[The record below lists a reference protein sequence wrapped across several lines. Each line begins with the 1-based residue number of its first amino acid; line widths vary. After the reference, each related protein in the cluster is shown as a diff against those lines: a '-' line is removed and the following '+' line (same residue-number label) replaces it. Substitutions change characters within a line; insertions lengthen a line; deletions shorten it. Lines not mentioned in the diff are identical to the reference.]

1 MTQSSPPPAWLAPQG
16 STWRTHARQR
26 IHDNPWF
33 GVEVDEATAPT
44 GAAATYYVQR
54 YKNLAVGA
62 LPLHEDGAVTLV
74 GQWRYP
80 LNEYSWEIPE
90 GGVPEGETALEGARR
105 ELAEEAGLT
114 AEHWREVLWMDL
126 SNASSDERAVGF
138 LATNLAPAPRAPDE
152 TEDLAIVRV
161 PFMEA
166 LEQALLGRI
175 RDSITVAMLL
185 RVHHMALKGELEA
198 GLAKAVLGA
207 L

>member
-16 STWRTHARQR
+16 PTWSTHARQR

-33 GVEVDEATAPT
+33 TVEVNATTAPT
-44 GAAATYYVQR
+44 GVAATYHVHR
-54 YKNLAVGA
+54 HKHLAVGA
-62 LPLHEDGAVTLV
+62 LPLHEDGTVTLV
-74 GQWRYP
+74 GQWRYT
-80 LNEYSWEIPE
+80 LDEYSWEIPE

-105 ELAEEAGLT
+105 ELAEEAGLS

-138 LATNLAPAPRAPDE
+138 LATNLAPASRAPDE

-207 L
+207 F